1 MVRIHFHTSLNPLN
15 IELVYAILNKLF
27 EKNFRIGGE
36 RMILETIDWV
46 ILIILFIGLSV
57 VFYVTVEKKVHIKYT
72 FFLGTVLIGAFML
85 WGTIRFDVTMLPS
98 WIQAGATLMLLLVTG
113 MSTYAAVIMAEG
125 NRELVQATNKQV
137 SMLEREQKRPLI
149 IEIARDVIQKIL
161 SLLHDEMRGMKSGH
175 IIFRYFK
182 ERDEGQE
189 EIFHYPIEHSP
200 ETILRSKIFIP
211 DKIMRNYCDQ
221 IKKLNIRFADHNE
234 NINLYLSQLYLK
246 ETKKINEF
254 RTFCATLKDFDN
266 ISYGNFEIEMIFAM
280 AIADAKD
287 RDFSGYRFFDPNRD
301 KIIKKI
307 IELGLQ
313 NDINDYKK
321 IQEGL
326 NELINDYEKVF
337 FQLFG
342 EWKEEYNLTDK
353 DLQK

>member
-1 MVRIHFHTSLNPLN
+1 
-15 IELVYAILNKLF
+15 
-27 EKNFRIGGE
+27 
-36 RMILETIDWV
+36 
-46 ILIILFIGLSV
+46 
-57 VFYVTVEKKVHIKYT
+57 
-72 FFLGTVLIGAFML
+72 ML
-85 WGTIRFDVTMLPS
+85 WGTIRFDVTMLPA

-113 MSTYAAVIMAEG
+113 MSTYAAVIMAEA

-149 IEIARDVIQKIL
+149 IEIARDVIQEIR

-175 IIFRYFK
+175 IIFRFFK
-182 ERDEGQE
+182 EREEGKE
-189 EIFHYPIEHSP
+189 KVFHYPIRHLP
-200 ETILRSKIFIP
+200 EMILRSKTFTP

-221 IKKLNIRFADHNE
+221 IEKLNKRFTDHNE

-254 RTFCATLKDFDN
+254 RTFCTSLKNFNDTSF
-266 ISYGNFEIEMIFAM
+266 GNFEIEMIFAM

-301 KIIKKI
+301 TIIKEV

-313 NDINDYKK
+313 NDINEYKK

-326 NELINDYEKVF
+326 NELITDYEKVF
-337 FQLFG
+337 SQLFG